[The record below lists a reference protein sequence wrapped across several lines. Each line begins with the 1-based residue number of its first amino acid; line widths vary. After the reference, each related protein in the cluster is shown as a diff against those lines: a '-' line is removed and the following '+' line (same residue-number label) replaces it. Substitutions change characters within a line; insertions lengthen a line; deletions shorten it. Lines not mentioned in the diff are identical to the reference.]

1 MTSSVLNEFYFY
13 RGYAYM
19 HDFGEEFSDCAV
31 TVNAEWFPAD
41 TIDAK
46 PKIQIIDHYIIIY
59 SGIYDHTG
67 YVENTGPGVLR
78 LQITNHCPCGNIDC
92 VYENVIIIPTIVED
106 KDLSFPRES
115 GFIQMARIETCSC
128 ECISWIVTSSETVN
142 PEFITSY
149 NHLIVL
155 SGLDLTK
162 DGSVSFIDYVPEN
175 NLTIMPVQSSPC
187 VTIQSSEGE

>member
-106 KDLSFPRES
+106 ILQTYPKEI
-115 GFIQMARIETCSC
+115 GFIQFARIETCSC
-128 ECISWIVTSSETVN
+128 ECISWIVTSTETVLPDLIPVN
-142 PEFITSY
+142 
-149 NHLIVL
+149 NHLVIL
-155 SGLDLTK
+155 AGLDFIEG
-162 DGSVSFIDYVPEN
+162 DRSSFIDYVPSN
-175 NLTIMPVQSSPC
+175 NITIKPIQSNPC
-187 VTIQSSEGE
+187 VKLS